1 MASSFLM
8 LECLDHLNYFYKAMQ
23 DSQAS
28 NKKTIRTELQFSVFC
43 ALLSS
48 NLLGKLDIP
57 VAAAV

>member
-1 MASSFLM
+1 
-8 LECLDHLNYFYKAMQ
+8 MQ

-28 NKKTIRTELQFSVFC
+28 NKKTIRREQQSSVFC